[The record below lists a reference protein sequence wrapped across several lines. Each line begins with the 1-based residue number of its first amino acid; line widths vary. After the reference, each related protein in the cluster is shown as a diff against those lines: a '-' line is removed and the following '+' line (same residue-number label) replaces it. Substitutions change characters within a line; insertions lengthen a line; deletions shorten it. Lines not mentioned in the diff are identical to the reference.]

1 MGIGFFELL
10 SCEFQKLLDH
20 MGMDIQIQ
28 MDLIQVY
35 LKQQMSNQILDSP
48 DSLPPLSK
56 TDWVEKY
63 LSSCIHVLYLYPKFE
78 RSSVLSVC
86 SLGRIRLISHS
97 LSANEQYFSLTLNQ
111 PTLLSAMAYKPNKP
125 KRTGPCLETLAT
137 HLYLLYEDDSD
148 IFRHQKKSLT
158 ILCSYSQ
165 TLREKTV
172 VEYLY

>member
-1 MGIGFFELL
+1 M
-10 SCEFQKLLDH
+10 
-20 MGMDIQIQ
+20 
-28 MDLIQVY
+28 
-35 LKQQMSNQILDSP
+35 
-48 DSLPPLSK
+48 
-56 TDWVEKY
+56 
-63 LSSCIHVLYLYPKFE
+63 YLYPKFE

-148 IFRHQKKSLT
+148 TFHHQKKWLT
-158 ILCSYSQ
+158 IPLQLFSERWQWLSICIEDYVSVVCKGMHGLGTCSYFCP
-165 TLREKTV
+165 TV
-172 VEYLY
+172 GCEQKWQVVFILGTEYLETEPTECRRATHFIWPTFPPSGRAT